1 MGSALFGHARSNNDF
16 TVADFPCRKSSYL
29 WQIGGVCRQVVV
41 FPTGLWL
48 LAAVFTGCAFGDSS
62 QGAVDVRYQDRACD
76 GLSGDRER
84 RCNAT
89 LDNRERDDHS

>member
-1 MGSALFGHARSNNDF
+1 MSHFGVTLYEVARGQRAFCHARSKHDR

-48 LAAVFTGCAFGDSS
+48 LAAVFTGCAFGDSTRS
-62 QGAVDVRYQDRACD
+62 AVDVRYQDRACD
-76 GLSGDRER
+76 GLSDDRER
-84 RCNAT
+84 R
-89 LDNRERDDHS
+89 